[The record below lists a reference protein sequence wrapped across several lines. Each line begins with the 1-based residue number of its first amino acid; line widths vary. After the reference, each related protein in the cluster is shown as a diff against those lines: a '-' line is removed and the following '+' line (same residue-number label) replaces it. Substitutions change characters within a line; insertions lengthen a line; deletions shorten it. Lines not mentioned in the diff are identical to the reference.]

1 MSSAA
6 AAAGSVDARA
16 AGGDVDWRAAAKSR
30 AVWSPSVDD
39 DDDDDD
45 DDAEVAS
52 SPASVASSSS
62 SFYSSTA
69 IDEEEA
75 ARISAE
81 IVALRAE
88 LAGVRG
94 VGEINSRM
102 TVPVPGAPGSPGDL
116 GGVGSGTREA
126 SGPVDWAALAKSR
139 ALWSPSDDDDGDGD
153 DDVDAEAARGESR
166 ASAVDGFGETGERAR
181 LLEEDAAWRR
191 RLGMTENAQ
200 DDQPLGH

>member
-1 MSSAA
+1 M
-6 AAAGSVDARA
+6 
-16 AGGDVDWRAAAKSR
+16 
-30 AVWSPSVDD
+30 
-39 DDDDDD
+39 
-45 DDAEVAS
+45 
-52 SPASVASSSS
+52 
-62 SFYSSTA
+62 
-69 IDEEEA
+69 
-75 ARISAE
+75 
-81 IVALRAE
+81 
-88 LAGVRG
+88 
-94 VGEINSRM
+94 
-102 TVPVPGAPGSPGDL
+102 
-116 GGVGSGTREA
+116 GGVGSGAREA